1 MNFHRKKKKIHPKH
15 WNKEIAPDEIFLDS
29 KNLPQ
34 FNTQQFEG
42 RIERPIG
49 EYIVVILGMFF
60 LIVGILFV
68 GRVWFLQIAQG
79 DTYAKRSE
87 NNRLEHIPIFAK
99 RGIIFDKNKNELVW
113 NMFEEGKDIAKRVY
127 IQKDGFG
134 HVLGYVSY
142 PSKDSKGFFYQEE
155 FEGKNGVEKK
165 YNDLLAGQNGIK
177 LIEVNALGVIQSESF
192 MEPPS
197 DGRDLEL
204 TVDGRIQE
212 KLYELIKQTAEDRG
226 FVGGAGVVMDIH
238 SGEILALTN
247 FPEYSPKI
255 LSDGDDDQTISGY
268 INSEK
273 KPFLNRAVGGLYTPG
288 SIVKPF
294 IAIGALNEHIIDPDK
309 KILSTG
315 SISIPN
321 PFLPDVTSI
330 FMDWKAHGWVNMRE
344 ALGVSSNVYFYAI
357 GGGYEDQRGLGIVN
371 IGKYTRMFG
380 LGQYTGVDMS
390 GEEQGTIPSPEWK
403 EKNFNGEVW
412 RIGDT
417 YHTAIGQ
424 YGFQVTPIQI
434 ARAIGAI
441 ARGGVLVTPHIL
453 SRVAGDTSPIIPQET
468 KIDISGDY
476 FTIVRE
482 GMRNVVLGGT
492 GSALN
497 THGITVA
504 AKTGTAEL
512 GVTKKFVN
520 SWVTGFFPYENPKY
534 SFAVVMERGSRENL
548 VGASYVMRN
557 LLDWMVI
564 NTPEYVR

>member
-1 MNFHRKKKKIHPKH
+1 MNFHRKKKKINPKH

-49 EYIVVILGMFF
+49 EHIIVILGMFF

-99 RGIIFDKNKNELVW
+99 RGIIFDKNKNELAW

-192 MEPPS
+192 MQPPS

-247 FPEYSPKI
+247 FPEYSPKV
-255 LSDGDDDQTISGY
+255 LSDGDDDETISGY

-453 SRVAGDTSPIIPQET
+453 SRVAGDTSPVLPQET

-482 GMRNVVLGGT
+482 GMRNVILGGT

-497 THGITVA
+497 TFGVTVA

-534 SFAVVMERGSRENL
+534 SFAIVMEHGSRENL

-557 LLDWMVI
+557 LLDWMVV
-564 NTPEYVR
+564 NTPEYVK